1 MPDLVV
7 DHVDHA
13 PIPGASPVAQYA
25 VVHTS
30 QGRIRLRVQRLFWDG
45 DYADRLYSLVA
56 DLDGV
61 LEVRTNA
68 PAQSLIVEYDPTLTT
83 QMSLM
88 DKLGGAI
95 NLAQHP
101 QACADIETATA
112 TVTEEPLIDPVQRLV
127 LPGLGLALALVV
139 APLELPFLA
148 IVIGGVT
155 LYAAL
160 PVFTNAIRSAL
171 RGEVNSDTLESVWT
185 VLHTWEGQFIAPNL
199 DMAIAGTAET
209 LRSATGQER
218 NTGWRHLLPVE
229 QIHRVRDGQECLVS
243 VEEVQ
248 QSDTIVLYP
257 GEMVP
262 IDGMI
267 LDGEGLLDVRTL
279 TGEAVPMPCCVDDRV
294 LAGSLIIEG
303 KLTVR
308 VDSLERESEYA
319 HDLQLAKALP
329 PHHTDIAAYAEEVG
343 NSLILPSLTFAGL
356 LLLFTGDI
364 ARSLA
369 PLQLDLASGISISA
383 PTAVLSTMERAR
395 EAGIYVR
402 AGHSLETL
410 TKADLVVFAKT
421 GTLTEGTLEVVR
433 VEPISLNGRD
443 HTPVLAAEIVTLA
456 ASELITLA
464 ASVKRGLR
472 HPVAEAIVRYA
483 RETGAEVLPCEQ
495 WTHHPNS
502 GLGVSAV
509 VNGSTVLVG
518 QRHYLV
524 SEGIDLS
531 AFPPPLMAV
540 DDADVQGMWYV
551 YVAKDGQLLGRIDC
565 CDRLRPESRSVVA
578 ALRDRGLEVHMVTGN
593 SQEVAEIVAKSLRLP
608 LEFVHADLHPEQKL
622 ALVQTWQS
630 AGKTVIYLGEGMDDY
645 GAMRAAD
652 VTICSHRSCPLNRET
667 ADMLLPDDNLTSLL
681 AVMDMAQLTIDL
693 IHQNIALIALP
704 NITVVVLGVVFAL
717 NPIIAV
723 IVNQSVNLLAE
734 VNGLRP
740 LWIGTHLK

>member
-1 MPDLVV
+1 MQTQTLERAVEEAISCTIASKVDYTLIHTTPD
-7 DHVDHA
+7 
-13 PIPGASPVAQYA
+13 
-25 VVHTS
+25 
-30 QGRIRLRVQRLFWDG
+30 RLRLKIPRLFNDC
-45 DYADRLYSLVA
+45 DYADRLSSLVA

-61 LEVRTNA
+61 LEVRINA
-68 PAQSLIVEYDPTLTT
+68 AARSLIVEYDPTITP
-83 QMSLM
+83 QQSLM
-88 DKLGGAI
+88 DKLGGVI

-101 QACADIETATA
+101 QAGTELGTAITTA
-112 TVTEEPLIDPVQRLV
+112 TEEPLIDPVQRLV

-160 PVFTNAIRSAL
+160 PVFTNAVRSAL
-171 RGEVNSDTLESVWT
+171 RGEVNSDTLESIWT

-229 QIHRVRDGQECLVS
+229 QVHVVRDGQECLIS

-248 QSDTIVLYP
+248 RSDTIVLYP
-257 GEMVP
+257 SEMVP
-262 IDGMI
+262 IDGTI
-267 LDGEGLLDVRTL
+267 LDGEGFLDIRTL
-279 TGEAVPMPCCVDDRV
+279 TGEAVPLPCCVDDRV

-303 KLTVR
+303 KLQVR

-319 HDLQLAKALP
+319 RDLQLAKALP
-329 PHHTDIAAYAEEVG
+329 PHHTDIAAYAEEIG
-343 NSLILPSLTFAGL
+343 NSLMLPSLTFAGL

-369 PLQLDLASGISISA
+369 PLQLDLTTGIGISA

-421 GTLTEGTLEVVR
+421 GTLTEGTLEVVK
-433 VEPISLNGRD
+433 VEPIELDGRD
-443 HTPVLAAEIVTLA
+443 QDPISKAQVVTLA
-456 ASELITLA
+456 ASELVTLA

-472 HPVAEAIVRYA
+472 HPVAEAIIRYA
-483 RETGAEVLPCEQ
+483 SETGAEILPCEQ
-495 WTHHPNS
+495 WTHHRNG

-531 AFPPPLMAV
+531 AFPAPVTVV

-565 CDRLRPESRSVVA
+565 CDRVRPESRSVIA
-578 ALRDRGLEVHMVTGN
+578 TLRDRGLEVHMVTGN
-593 SQEVAEIVAKSLRLP
+593 SQEVAEIVAESLHLP

-622 ALVQTWQS
+622 ALVQEWQA
-630 AGKTVIYLGEGMDDY
+630 AGKTVIYVGEGMDDY

-667 ADMLLPDDNLTSLL
+667 ADMLLPADNLDSLL
-681 AVMDMAQLTIDL
+681 TIMDMAQLAIDL

-740 LWIGTHLK
+740 LWIGTAK